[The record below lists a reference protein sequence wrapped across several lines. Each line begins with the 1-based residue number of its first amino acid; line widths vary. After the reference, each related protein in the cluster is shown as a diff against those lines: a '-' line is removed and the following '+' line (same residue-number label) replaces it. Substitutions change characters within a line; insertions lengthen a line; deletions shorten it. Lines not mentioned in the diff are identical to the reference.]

1 VVWCALHL
9 STALLIQRVME
20 APPNKTHLPIYTY
33 DFTFA
38 RYSIL
43 RLYPPRSLWQA
54 RLKLRIQ
61 PLPVSLA

>member
-1 VVWCALHL
+1 
-9 STALLIQRVME
+9 ME

-33 DFTFA
+33 NFTFA

-54 RLKLRIQ
+54 RLKTADPALTR
-61 PLPVSLA
+61 LARLIARMLDDPHF